1 MKIRCAAFTLFLLL
15 VSAVVVH
22 ADSLPAD
29 PKMVVNDPIC
39 EESCITPVLETMFTF
54 MSNGNGGG
62 FLTFQNESSVNWTTL
77 LIKTGNIP
85 FPVPADTI
93 TCQSNAFETCQVVNV
108 GGGVTAMFLSG
119 TGGGGEELD
128 FNGIPNGVVFTIN
141 LNDNVDGV
149 PNFNPNGSGGWGAN
163 RAFFA
168 TANAT
173 GVVPE
178 PASLTLLGLG
188 MCALAAKY
196 KLRGRQKSHS

>member
-1 MKIRCAAFTLFLLL
+1 MIRCAAFTLFLLL

-29 PKMVVNDPIC
+29 PKMVVNDPTC
-39 EESCITPVLETMFTF
+39 EESCITPILETMFTF

-62 FLTFQNESSVNWTTL
+62 FLTFQNESNVNWTTL

-93 TCQSNAFETCQVVNV
+93 TCQSNAFQTCQVVDV

-119 TGGGGEELD
+119 LNSEEG
-128 FNGIPNGVVFTIN
+128 FNGIPNGIVFTIN
-141 LNDNVDGV
+141 LNDDIDGV

-168 TANAT
+168 TANVT

-196 KLRGRQKSHS
+196 KLRGRRRARN